1 VLFFIFKGKT
11 MQPLNYIGNPD
22 FRGYLSYMAKN
33 PGAPGANEY
42 SNANATAAL
51 QYAGNDGVLSNKQ
64 ALTSSGDPLQA
75 WTYPPIPAIPE
86 PPTTANGRP
95 ADTPIRHTSTGSKVD
110 PNFVNQAY
118 DTKIAGLQSLMDTL
132 DPQQDAA
139 GLQVNNQYQNQ
150 SNALQSQQAQGHRNL
165 DMAQNQV
172 DTSKAHSLND
182 LRNQVATMGMSY
194 NNQLGAYGAGDSSAA
209 GMIQQALSGQAS
221 KNRSNVMN
229 NAAQQ
234 GQAITMQGQDLDTEY
249 QNNLKSLD
257 DWKAASLNDVAT
269 KFLQQRQAIQQQMV
283 GANADRYQA
292 LAQADASYTQQA
304 IQQLSQ
310 LEGVYR
316 QNAQDLVGRYQQMT
330 APGMSVNPALQQ
342 YAVQPITPGQLSGLS
357 GIPQLQNDNGGYY
370 VPRKFQEDYGVSLQ
384 PGF

>member
-1 VLFFIFKGKT
+1 
-11 MQPLNYIGNPD
+11 MQPTDYTKYIGNND
-22 FRGYLSYMAKN
+22 FRGFLNYQLQ
-33 PGAPGANEY
+33 
-42 SNANATAAL
+42 NANDGNAQAAL
-51 QYAGNDGVLSNKQ
+51 AYVGNDGRLSNQ
-64 ALTSSGDPLQA
+64 NAVTTTGAPLQSYVDQQYGGWSA
-75 WTYPPIPAIPE
+75 AHPQPQQAAQ
-86 PPTTANGRP
+86 PTLQLGSAS
-95 ADTPIRHTSTGSKVD
+95 AGSKVD

-118 DTKIAGLQSLMDTL
+118 DTKIAGLQSLYDTL
-132 DPQQDAA
+132 NPQQDAA
-139 GLQVNNQYQNQ
+139 SLQVNNQYQNQ
-150 SNALQSQQAQGHRNL
+150 SNAIQSQQAQGHRNL

-182 LRNQVATMGMSY
+182 LRNQVNTMGMSY

-209 GMIQQALSGQAS
+209 GMIQQALSGMAS

-249 QNNLKSLD
+249 QNNIKSLD
-257 DWKAASLNDVAT
+257 DWKAASLNDIAT

-330 APGMSVNPALQQ
+330 APGVSINPALQQ
-342 YAVQPITPGQLSGLS
+342 YAVQPITPGQLSGI
-357 GIPQLQNDNGGYY
+357 GGVPQLQSGNSGYY
-370 VPRKFQEDYGVSLQ
+370 TPRKFNEDYGVNLQ
-384 PGF
+384 GF

>member
-75 WTYPPIPAIPE
+75 WTTRQYQQFQSLQPQQTAAQ
-86 PPTTANGRP
+86 PTLQLGS
-95 ADTPIRHTSTGSKVD
+95 TSTGSKVD

-118 DTKIAGLQSLMDTL
+118 DTKIAGLQSLYDTL
-132 DPQQDAA
+132 NPQQDAA
-139 GLQVNNQYQNQ
+139 SLQVNNQYQNQ
-150 SNALQSQQAQGHRNL
+150 SNAMQSQQAQGHRNL

-221 KNRSNVMN
+221 KNRANVMN

-249 QNNLKSLD
+249 HNNIKSLD
-257 DWKAASLNDVAT
+257 DWKAASLNDIAT